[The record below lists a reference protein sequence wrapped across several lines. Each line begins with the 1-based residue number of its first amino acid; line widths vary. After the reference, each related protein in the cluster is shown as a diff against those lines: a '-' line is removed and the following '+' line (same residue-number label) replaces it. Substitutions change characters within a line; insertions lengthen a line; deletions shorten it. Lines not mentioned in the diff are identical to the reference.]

1 MVDWHIDR
9 LTNSGV
15 CSSSVHFFDWC
26 MVWFFAVVYDD
37 HCYVICL
44 SNKKIH
50 VVKRKFSLNDTEP
63 AIALL

>member
-1 MVDWHIDR
+1 M
-9 LTNSGV
+9 
-15 CSSSVHFFDWC
+15 
-26 MVWFFAVVYDD
+26 MWFVAVVYDD

-63 AIALL
+63 AIA